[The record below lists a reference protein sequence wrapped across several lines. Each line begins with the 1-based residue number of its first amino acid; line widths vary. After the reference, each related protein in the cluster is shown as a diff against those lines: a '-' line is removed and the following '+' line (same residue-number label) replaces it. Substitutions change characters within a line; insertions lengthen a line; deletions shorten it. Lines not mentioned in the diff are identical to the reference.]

1 MYFSLYNP
9 CHSPIDAYCP
19 IHLTSKRH
27 RGTEHVC
34 PRSFPPWENIDSA
47 RSESHVCK
55 FRRSS
60 RIVRARHL
68 FGQCFSDFRVPPPSH
83 YPSPGILPRRDVHDL
98 VPGSFGEKALLERIA
113 RRKHA
118 GKKGASEHLIIQAG
132 CGWYTLP
139 SDDFHGALGFGYP
152 TCSAP
157 PPIATSVLGS
167 TTGSLP
173 YKFR

>member
-68 FGQCFSDFRVPPPSH
+68 FGQCFFDFRVPLPSH
-83 YPSPGILPRRDVHDL
+83 YPSPGILPRREKGCVALCLDL
-98 VPGSFGEKALLERIA
+98 RRLGLTIDRYAIEALCAAKSNVPKGRRRNNTSFIRPRSWGMQG
-113 RRKHA
+113 A
-118 GKKGASEHLIIQAG
+118 GVQM
-132 CGWYTLP
+132 
-139 SDDFHGALGFGYP
+139 F
-152 TCSAP
+152 
-157 PPIATSVLGS
+157 
-167 TTGSLP
+167 
-173 YKFR
+173 